1 MSNATATT
9 SGLAG
14 VPAAHLDAVQ
24 AYVRE
29 QIEKSP
35 SQNEAARL
43 MGISPAHLINFREGR
58 WELVSEKLFRQIAA
72 KARLGAG
79 WSVGLTT
86 NLTIATNLLAE
97 AKRYSRMFALVG
109 YTGSGKTE
117 ALQLF
122 CRKQPASY
130 YVLCDSEMTKRLFLV
145 AIIKACGLRLDNMG
159 VTAGEM
165 IAAIVSKLNTDS
177 HPMLCLDDAG
187 KLSDSVL
194 RIIQIIYDRT
204 ERRCGIVL
212 AGTEYLQESFERKAR
227 LNKPGFREL
236 RRRVA
241 FWEQMQ
247 PISNKDL
254 AAICDANGVTD
265 ASAITYLHRNV
276 ADYGTLRNLVEIASQ
291 RAAEENTT
299 VTRELLA
306 ELVGAREIYSR

>member
-1 MSNATATT
+1 MSNDTATT
-9 SGLAG
+9 PTYG
-14 VPAAHLDAVQ
+14 VPAAQLDAVQ

-29 QIEKSP
+29 QIEKAT

-43 MGISPAHLINFREGR
+43 LGISPAHLINFREGR
-58 WELVSEKLFRQIAA
+58 WENISEKLFRQIAA
-72 KARLGAG
+72 KARVGAG
-79 WSVGLTT
+79 WSVGLTA
-86 NLTIATNLLAE
+86 NLTISTNLLGE

-130 YVLCDSEMTKRLFLV
+130 YVLCDSEMTKRLFLM
-145 AIIKACGLRLDNMG
+145 AIVRACGLRLGDMG
-159 VTAGEM
+159 LTAGEM
-165 IAAIVSKLNTDS
+165 IDAICQKLNTDN
-177 HPMLCLDDAG
+177 HPLLCLDDVG

-194 RIIQIIYDRT
+194 RLIQIIYDRT

-212 AGTEYLQESFERKAR
+212 AGTEYLRESFERKAR

-236 RRRVA
+236 RRRIA
-241 FWEQMQ
+241 FWEEMQ
-247 PISNKDL
+247 PITPKDL

-265 ASAITYLHRNV
+265 SSAIQYLFRNV

-291 RAAEENTT
+291 RAAEENTI

-306 ELVGAREIYSR
+306 ELVGAREIYARA